1 MAGSDSKKRVPKK
14 RGKAQQTR
22 APRAGGAARPRLTVT
37 RLLPLALVALAIAA
51 FFAFGLDNYLTFR
64 ALSENRDRLLDFVA
78 SHYVAAAML
87 YMSIYIAV
95 VALSLPGGLLMTVT
109 GGFLFGWVA
118 AGVMTVIAATLGAT
132 LIFLIAATSLGTPL
146 RARAGPWL
154 KKLEAGFAENAM
166 SYLLF
171 LRLVPLFPFWLVNVA
186 PAFLGVRTGTYIL
199 GTLIGIIPGTF
210 AFAYL
215 GGGLDSIIRQQ
226 QATYSACMEA
236 GRANCALDFQISS
249 LLTGEML
256 VAFAALGVL
265 ALVPVIV
272 KKLRGRGQ

>member
-1 MAGSDSKKRVPKK
+1 MAGSDSKKRVPEK